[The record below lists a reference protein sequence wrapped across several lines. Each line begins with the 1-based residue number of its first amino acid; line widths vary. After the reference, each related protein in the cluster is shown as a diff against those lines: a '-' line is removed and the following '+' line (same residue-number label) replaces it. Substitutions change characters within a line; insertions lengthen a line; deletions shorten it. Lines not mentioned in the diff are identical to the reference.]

1 MTMTVYDVAIVG
13 GGPAGISAAT
23 ALAQSG
29 VGNIVLL
36 DRDLELGGIPRH
48 TEHLG
53 FGLRDMHRVLSGP
66 RYAAA
71 LRARAARAG
80 VEIRTSTT
88 AIDWVG
94 PTSLRIVDSGG
105 ISQLAAR
112 TVVLT
117 TGVRERPRAARLVAG
132 DRPSGVFTTGSLQQL
147 WVFHRLTPGR
157 RAVIVGAE
165 HVSFSAVL
173 TLRQLGCDVAAM
185 VTPFAREQTYA
196 PLRWATANRHR
207 VPIIVNDDVVEIH
220 GRDRVQAVTLR
231 SGQRIPCDTVVFT
244 GDWIPEHELSRRGSL
259 TLDPSHLGAAVDQA
273 LRTSRPGV
281 FAAGNLIHP
290 AETADRCAVGGQHVV
305 SGVRSWLSNQA
316 WPTRSLPIHVDPP
329 LRWITPHHLHPGHGQ
344 LPDRLIL
351 RVDQIATAATARVGQ
366 GDRELWS
373 GRIRGKAIPNRSI
386 SIPGRSVAGA
396 DPDGEP
402 IIVRLQT

>member
-1 MTMTVYDVAIVG
+1 MTVHDVIVVG

-29 VGNIVLL
+29 AGNIVLL
-36 DRDLELGGIPRH
+36 DRESEIGGIPRH

-53 FGLRDMHRVLSGP
+53 FGVRDMHRLLSGP
-66 RYAAA
+66 RYAAE
-71 LRARAARAG
+71 LRTRAERAG
-80 VEIRTSTT
+80 VEIRPSTT

-94 PTSLRIVDSGG
+94 PTSLRVVDSGG
-105 ISQLAAR
+105 IFQLAAR
-112 TVVLT
+112 TVVLA

-147 WVFHRLTPGR
+147 AAFHRLAAGR

-173 TLRQLGCDVAAM
+173 TLRHLGCDVAAM
-185 VTPFAREQTYA
+185 VTPFARQQTSA
-196 PLRWATANRHR
+196 PLRWATASRHR

-220 GRDRVQAVTLR
+220 GRERVQAVTLR
-231 SGQRIPCDTVVFT
+231 SGRRIPCDTVVFT

-281 FAAGNLIHP
+281 FAAGNLVHP
-290 AETADRCAVGGQHVV
+290 AETADRCAVGGQSVV
-305 SGVRSWLSNQA
+305 SGVCDWLSNPV
-316 WPTRSLPIHVDPP
+316 WPTRSLAIRVDPP
-329 LRWITPHHLHPGHGQ
+329 LRWITPHHLHLGKGQ
-344 LPDRLIL
+344 LPGRLIL
-351 RVDQIATAATARVGQ
+351 RVDCITDAGRARVCQ
-366 GDRELWS
+366 GDRELWA
-373 GRIRGKAIPNRSI
+373 GRIRGRAIPNRSI

-402 IIVRLQT
+402 IVVRLQT